1 MDKKPDD
8 SNSFNQ
14 IPENYLIDLNL
25 RLDALEKK
33 RKRKRIFYIWF
44 PILLLF
50 GIGLGMYQSLRP
62 NLPTTKVSVVKAL
75 PLVSPTTPDSTRN
88 STYKSTP
95 DSTQKS
101 IQKPNNLSRHLEHSL
116 ASIQSKRTESA
127 TPLNIETQ
135 RKDSIPYTSDDTEI
149 AAEKHKAEKVAVA
162 HIDSTFSKIE
172 ISPKPSEFRIP
183 FREVPPIALHRIG
196 FFTWPILET
205 LQAGKTEVSWQH
217 MLGFSCGL
225 SGIISSF
232 TPMENPISS
241 FLNTTYVDY
250 KSYAQ
255 ARKEAERATSSLDLS
270 VFYRQQAKHWFYQVG
285 IAYNEWGEQIVYPF
299 NSIDGTNRYRYLNI
313 PIFAGYQWTKNKVSL
328 SPMLGLSAGI
338 KLSGRGYY
346 LMPDGGVDIV
356 EAQTF
361 STSGI
366 AQIELAYHL
375 NPFIFHF
382 TPGIRSSIGS
392 PVKSA
397 VTKNSY
403 QAIGCQIGFI
413 YLLEH
418 KRK

>member
-1 MDKKPDD
+1 MDEKLDD
-8 SNSFNQ
+8 YNTFNH

-33 RKRKRIFYIWF
+33 RKRKRLLYIWF
-44 PILLLF
+44 PVLLLS
-50 GIGLGMYQSLRP
+50 GIGLGMYQTLAP
-62 NLPTTKVSVVKAL
+62 NLAPIKVSVDKAL
-75 PLVSPTTPDSTRN
+75 TLVKPANTDSTH
-88 STYKSTP
+88 
-95 DSTQKS
+95 KS
-101 IQKPNNLSRHLEHSL
+101 IQKQNSLSRHLEPTPKASL
-116 ASIQSKRTESA
+116 PSKRTSSSIRM
-127 TPLNIETQ
+127 NIETQ
-135 RKDSIPYTSDDTEI
+135 RKQTIQYTAPEVEI
-149 AAEKHKAEKVAVA
+149 VAVGLNEVKVAIA
-162 HIDSTFSKIE
+162 PFDSAFSNIEMPPKPIEFLIPSQEISKI
-172 ISPKPSEFRIP
+172 S
-183 FREVPPIALHRIG
+183 LHRID
-196 FFTWPILET
+196 TVSPPILET
-205 LQAGKTEVSWQH
+205 LQQGKTQVSRQH
-217 MLGFSCGL
+217 MIGFSSGV

-232 TPMENPISS
+232 TPMEYPVTSY
-241 FLNTTYVDY
+241 LNATYDNY

-299 NSIDGTNRYRYLNI
+299 NSIDGTNRYRYLNL
-313 PIFAGYQWTKNKVSL
+313 PLFAGYQWTKNKVSL

-346 LMPDGGVDIV
+346 LMPNGVVDIV

-361 STSGI
+361 STSAM
-366 AQIELAYHL
+366 AQIELAYQL

-382 TPGIRSSIGS
+382 TPGIRSSISS

-397 VTKNSY
+397 ITKNLY